1 MGDTHTTVSIFIVL
15 LLVASAVA
23 MATKWVRVPYTL
35 ALVIVGLVI
44 SPMHFLPVV
53 HISPELI
60 LLIFLPALLFEAAWN
75 LKLDQLRANL
85 LPILALAVIGVCLAA
100 GIIGLIL
107 HLSIGLA

>member
-1 MGDTHTTVSIFIVL
+1 MNETEFTIRIFITL
-15 LLVASAVA
+15 LLVASGVA

-35 ALVIVGLVI
+35 ALTIVGLVI

-75 LKLDQLRANL
+75 LKLDHLRQNW
-85 LPILALAVIGVCLAA
+85 LPIITLAVIGVGRQWVWLAR
-100 GIIGLIL
+100 
-107 HLSIGLA
+107 